1 MTEKVSSVTWARRRS
16 VGPTMVPHMIC
27 VEKDGD
33 ANTKPIVGT
42 MADSLGSLLT
52 SMKLFGLYF
61 KRGADAGD
69 QSETRSNVYMI
80 YSAVVL
86 ILTWVDVVRM
96 FSVFKNTLR
105 RSWRV
110 CGVLVTV
117 LRSCVSTS
125 SSRCSQDKMS
135 LEQFSSSSSVTF
147 KTRIKGFVLHRFG
160 CFLLQ
165 APNIA
170 VFRVFLKFNRDV
182 KLFVVS
188 SLSAC
193 CDLNVQNSML

>member
-1 MTEKVSSVTWARRRS
+1 MGLFQFNRLVWSIQKRRRQHLQASKMTEKVSSVTWARRRS

-86 ILTWVDVVRM
+86 IITWVDVVRM

-147 KTRIKGFVLHRFG
+147 KTRIKGSFCIGLDAFFFKLQILR
-160 CFLLQ
+160 CF
-165 APNIA
+165 A
-170 VFRVFLKFNRDV
+170 
-182 KLFVVS
+182 S
-188 SLSAC
+188 S
-193 CDLNVQNSML
+193 